1 MRRGS
6 PDPIDIHVGS
16 QIKIRRKSIGMSQS
30 ALANRLDITFQK
42 VQKYERGSNRVGAS
56 RLQAIAAILGVEV
69 GALFH
74 GADAI
79 DENATDDVA
88 DDIGVMRN
96 FIMSNEGIELNKA
109 FSKIR
114 NSNVRKK
121 IIALVAS
128 LAPEGSQ

>member
-1 MRRGS
+1 MRRSS

-16 QIKIRRKSIGMSQS
+16 QIKIRRKSMGMSQS
-30 ALANRLDITFQK
+30 ALADRLDITFQQ

-79 DENATDDVA
+79 DENVA
-88 DDIGVMRN
+88 DDAAEDIGVMRN
-96 FIMSNEGIELNKA
+96 FLMSNEGIELNKA

-121 IIALVAS
+121 IIALVSS
-128 LAPEGSQ
+128 LESEGK

>member
-1 MRRGS
+1 MRRSS

-16 QIKIRRKSIGMSQS
+16 QIKIRRKSMGMSQS
-30 ALANRLDITFQK
+30 ALAERLDITFQQ

-79 DENATDDVA
+79 DENATDDLA

-96 FIMSNEGIELNKA
+96 FLMSNEGIELNKA

-121 IIALVAS
+121 IIALVVS
-128 LAPEGSQ
+128 LEFEGE

>member
-1 MRRGS
+1 MRRSS

-16 QIKIRRKSIGMSQS
+16 QIKIRRKSMGMSQS
-30 ALANRLDITFQK
+30 ALADRLDITFQQ

-56 RLQAIAAILGVEV
+56 RLQAIAAILGIEV
-69 GALFH
+69 GTLFH

-79 DENATDDVA
+79 GEDATDDA
-88 DDIGVMRN
+88 AEDIGAMRN
-96 FIMSNEGIELNKA
+96 FLMSNEGIELNKA

-128 LAPEGSQ
+128 LESEGE

>member
-1 MRRGS
+1 MRRSS

-16 QIKIRRKSIGMSQS
+16 QIKIRRKSMGMSQS
-30 ALANRLDITFQK
+30 ALADRLDITFQQ

-79 DENATDDVA
+79 EENVA
-88 DDIGVMRN
+88 DDAAEDIGAMRN
-96 FIMSNEGIELNKA
+96 FLMSNEGIELNKA

-128 LAPEGSQ
+128 LESEGE

>member
-1 MRRGS
+1 MRRSS

-16 QIKIRRKSIGMSQS
+16 QIKIRRKSMGMSQS
-30 ALANRLDITFQK
+30 ALANRLDITFQQ

-56 RLQAIAAILGVEV
+56 RMQAIAAIQGVEV

-79 DENATDDVA
+79 GANATDDA
-88 DDIGVMRN
+88 AEDIEAMRN
-96 FIMSNEGIELNKA
+96 FLTTKEGIELNKA
-109 FSKIR
+109 FSKIQ
-114 NSNVRKK
+114 NSSVRRR

-128 LAPEGSQ
+128 LASDSAQ